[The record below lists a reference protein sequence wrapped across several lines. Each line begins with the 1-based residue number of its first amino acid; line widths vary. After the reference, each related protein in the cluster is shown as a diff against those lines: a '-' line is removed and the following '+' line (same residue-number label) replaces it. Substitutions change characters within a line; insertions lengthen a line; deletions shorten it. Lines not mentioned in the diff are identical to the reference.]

1 VEFSGSRQLALM
13 ACNGDDALA
22 NDPRAVGEAAL
33 LMEHFKPA
41 DFSHRG
47 GDQRRA
53 PASADHISPGNER
66 NIPSAFRL
74 WPRYKSA

>member
-22 NDPRAVGEAAL
+22 NDPREVGEAAL

-41 DFSHRG
+41 DFSRRG
-47 GDQRRA
+47 GDQRRR
-53 PASADHISPGNER
+53 PGIGGPHFARKRTEHSECV
-66 NIPSAFRL
+66 PPVAAL
-74 WPRYKSA
+74 